1 MKKIRLLLF
10 ILLSCLGVANLQA
23 QDIHFTMYNMSPL
36 TLNPANTGAFLG
48 TVRIG
53 GIYRSQWTDNIYQTP
68 SLYADAPIL
77 AIGKKK
83 RDWIGVGAAFLND
96 RAGTEVKLRTSFF
109 MLSGAFHKVLD
120 KKSNHILTLGV
131 QGGTMSRSLETRFLV
146 FEDQLQNTGL
156 NQSEDLGLFNEQR
169 NERTGENE
177 GVADFPSY
185 SAGLLLTSKINE
197 DVNLRVGLVG
207 NHLVNLG
214 NDYAL
219 TGTSQSS
226 QDSTVTSIDRDAPE
240 RKRPATLKFHTTVDY
255 KINDQFSLH
264 PSAFFQTTKGL
275 TEVIAQVPVGYQFNK
290 DLQLLLGPSMRLG
303 DSFNMIGGAQYK
315 DLSVRASYDFTT
327 SALANNARIR
337 NGFEIAAS
345 YIIKIY
351 KEPQVNPKIL
361 CPKF

>member
-1 MKKIRLLLF
+1 MKKFRLLLF
-10 ILLSCLGVANLQA
+10 LSCSFIGVLSLQA
-23 QDIHFTMYNMSPL
+23 QDLHFTMYNMSPL

-68 SLYADAPIL
+68 SLYVDAPIL

-83 RDWIGVGAAFLND
+83 RDWIGVGGTFVND

-120 KKSNHILTLGV
+120 KNSNHVLTLGV
-131 QGGTMSRSLETRFLV
+131 QGGTMTRRLETRFLM
-146 FEDQLQNTGL
+146 FEDELLDPSL
-156 NQSEDLGLFNEQR
+156 NQSEDIGLFTQEEQ

-177 GVADFPSY
+177 GTADHPDISL
-185 SAGLLLTSKINE
+185 GLMLTSKIN
-197 DVNLRVGLVG
+197 DQTQLRVGAAT
-207 NHLVNLG
+207 NHLINLG

-219 TGTSQSS
+219 VRN
-226 QDSTVTSIDRDAPE
+226 QDTTANR
-240 RKRPATLKFHTTVDY
+240 RPLTLKIHSTVDY
-255 KINDQFSLH
+255 KIDEKFSVH
-264 PSAFFQTTKGL
+264 PTAFMQTTKGI
-275 TEVIAQVPVGYQFNK
+275 TELMAQVPVGYQFND
-290 DLQLLLGPSMRLG
+290 DLQLLLGPSLRVG
-303 DSFNMIGGAQYK
+303 DSFNVIGGARFK

-327 SALANNARIR
+327 SDLASDARIR
-337 NGFEIAAS
+337 NGFEVAAS
-345 YIIKIY
+345 YIIKIF